1 MEITGNQQ
9 DMLGIEELSLSLS
22 LFCFRE
28 RGRRVLGI
36 KKKLKHPAERDFQVK
51 QKEFIR
57 FADVFQVY
65 QDMGHLVS
73 NTEADYRV

>member
-1 MEITGNQQ
+1 
-9 DMLGIEELSLSLS
+9 MLGIEELSLSLS

-36 KKKLKHPAERDFQVK
+36 KIKKSPDERGFQVK